1 LEVLSPE
8 YCWCNY
14 SIVFRLENII
24 HREPMPESKIAKT
37 YDPSAIEDRIYRNWE
52 ERGYFVAPIVPG
64 HKPFVILIPPP
75 NVTGML
81 TMGHVLNNTLQD
93 ILIRWHRMQREDTLW
108 LPGTDHAGIATQ
120 IKVEATLLAEEGK
133 TRHDLGREALLK
145 RIWKWR
151 DEYGG
156 IIFQQLRKLGAS
168 CDWSRERFTLDEGLA
183 RAVREIFVR
192 LYRKGLIYRGR
203 RIVNWDPD
211 SQTALSDEQVEY
223 REVDSHLWYMKYP
236 LVKGDSHVTVATTRP
251 ETMLGDTAVAVSPR
265 DERYR
270 SLVGQKVKLPLCDR
284 AIPIIADDLVD
295 PEFGTGAVKVT
306 PAHDPNDFDI
316 GERHHLEFVS
326 VIGKD
331 GRMTEGVPAR
341 YRGMTREECRK
352 AVVADLQEQG
362 LIEKIVPYRHAVGHN
377 ERTGTAIEPLLSE
390 QWFVKMKPLAEPA
403 MEAVRSGKVR
413 FHPAHW
419 EKTYFHWLENV
430 RDWCISRQIWW
441 GHRIPIWTCKDCGEV
456 IVATDA
462 PDRCPTCFSE
472 RLEQDPDVLDT
483 WFSSWLWPFSTLGW
497 PAETEDLRH
506 FFPTD
511 VLITGPDII
520 FLWVAR
526 MIMSSLEVMGEVPF
540 EDVYFTG
547 MVRDIRGRKMSKSL
561 GNSPDPLAVIADFGA
576 DAMRFT
582 IVSLTP
588 RAGDILY
595 ENTLCEM
602 GRNFANKIWNATRFI
617 LMNLEQAKDFEFAP
631 IETWKKLPT
640 NIVDRWIVSAF
651 FSTVQETRRALEE
664 FRFSDA
670 AKTLYAFFWGQ
681 QCDWYIELCKTRL
694 ANATPE
700 ERGHILST
708 ALAVLDG
715 SLRLLHPFMPF
726 ITEEIWQTLRS
737 LSAKVWPTEYQSETI
752 MLAPYPVLRPEL
764 IDRSVEEEFAV
775 FEAVVSA
782 LRNIR
787 GELGVKPDVKIK
799 PVIVGITGERRIFIE
814 NLMGFITDLS
824 RAEKIIFVNEKPK
837 GSASAVVEDFEI
849 FVPLGG
855 LIDVNAEK
863 KRLAKEKDRL
873 SKLAASARQKLVD
886 EKFLARAPAEVVE
899 REREKSQ
906 EIEAALRKVERHY
919 EEICSLT
926 EEG

>member
-1 LEVLSPE
+1 
-8 YCWCNY
+8 
-14 SIVFRLENII
+14 
-24 HREPMPESKIAKT
+24 MPELKLAKT
-37 YDPSAIEDRIYRNWE
+37 YDPSAIEDRIYRTWE

-64 HKPFVILIPPP
+64 HQPFVILIPPP

-93 ILIRWHRMQREDTLW
+93 ILIRWHRMQGEDTLW

-120 IKVEATLLAEEGK
+120 IRVEATILAEEGK
-133 TRHDLGREALLK
+133 TRHDLGREALLE
-145 RIWKWR
+145 RIWKWKE
-151 DEYGG
+151 EYGG
-156 IIFQQLRKLGAS
+156 IILQQLRRLGAS

-183 RAVREIFVR
+183 RAVREMFVR
-192 LYRKGLIYRGR
+192 LYRKGLIYRGK

-223 REVDSHLWYMKYP
+223 REVDSHLWYLKYP
-236 LVKGDSHVTVATTRP
+236 LAAGEGHLTVATTRP

-270 SLVGQKVKLPLCDR
+270 DFVGQKVRLPLCNR
-284 AIPIIADDLVD
+284 EIPVIADELVD

-316 GERHHLEFVS
+316 GERHNLAFVS

-331 GRMTEGVPAR
+331 GRMTDEAPAK
-341 YRGMTREECRK
+341 YRAMTREECRK
-352 AVVADLQEQG
+352 AVVADLEAQG

-377 ERTGTAIEPLLSE
+377 ERTGTVIEPLLSE

-403 MEAVRSGKVR
+403 IEAVRSGKVR

-441 GHRIPIWTCKDCGEV
+441 GHRIPIWTCRDCGEV
-456 IVATDA
+456 IVAADA
-462 PDRCPTCFSE
+462 PEQCPTCSSQ

-497 PAETEDLRH
+497 PEDTEDLRH

-540 EDVYFTG
+540 RDVYYTG
-547 MVRDIRGRKMSKSL
+547 MVRDIQGRKMSKSL
-561 GNSPDPLAVIADFGA
+561 GNSPDPLGVIADYGA

-588 RAGDILY
+588 RGGDILY
-595 ENTLCEM
+595 DNSLCAM

-617 LMNLEQAKDFEFAP
+617 LMNLEQAKGFQFTP
-631 IETWKKLPT
+631 IETWREPPGELM
-640 NIVDRWIVSAF
+640 DRWIASLF
-651 FSTVQETRRALEE
+651 FSTVDETRRALEE
-664 FRFSDA
+664 FRFNDA
-670 AKTLYAFFWGQ
+670 AKAIYSFFWGQ

-694 ANATPE
+694 NAATPE
-700 ERGHILST
+700 QRGPLLAT
-708 ALAVLDG
+708 ALSVLDG

-726 ITEEIWQTLRS
+726 ITEEIWRTLRS
-737 LSAKVWPTEYQSETI
+737 LSVHAWPPEYQTETI
-752 MLAPYPVLRPEL
+752 MLAPYPRARPDM
-764 IDRSVEEEFAV
+764 IDRNVEQEFAV
-775 FEAVVSA
+775 LEAVVSA

-787 GELGVKPDVKIK
+787 GELRIRPDVKIH
-799 PVIVGITGERRIFIE
+799 PVVVGASAEKREF
-814 NLMGFITDLS
+814 LAKMMSHVCDLS
-824 RAEKIIFVNEKPK
+824 RTDTVVFSNEKPK
-837 GSASAVVEDFEI
+837 GSASAVIEDFEL

-855 LIDVNAEK
+855 LIDAKAEK
-863 KRLAKEKDRL
+863 GRLGKERERL
-873 SKLAASARQKLVD
+873 LKLVAGTRRKLAD
-886 EKFLARAPAEVVE
+886 ENFVRRAPQDIVE
-899 REREKSQ
+899 REREKLG
-906 EIEAALRKVERHY
+906 ELEAALTKVERHY
-919 EEICSLT
+919 TEICTLAK
-926 EEG
+926 EG

>member
-1 LEVLSPE
+1 
-8 YCWCNY
+8 
-14 SIVFRLENII
+14 
-24 HREPMPESKIAKT
+24 MPELKLAKT
-37 YDPSAIEDRIYRNWE
+37 YDSSAIEDRIYRNWE

-64 HKPFVILIPPP
+64 HKPFVVLIPPP

-93 ILIRWHRMQREDTLW
+93 ILIRWHRMMGEDTLW

-120 IKVEATLLAEEGK
+120 VRVEATILAEEGK
-133 TRHDLGREALLK
+133 TRHDLGREALLE
-145 RIWKWR
+145 RIWKWKE
-151 DEYGG
+151 EYGG
-156 IIFQQLRKLGAS
+156 IILQQLRKLGAS

-183 RAVREIFVR
+183 RAVREMFVR
-192 LYRKGLIYRGR
+192 LYRKGLIYRGK

-223 REVDSHLWYMKYP
+223 RELDSHLWYLRYP
-236 LVKGDSHVTVATTRP
+236 LAAGGYLTVATTRP

-270 SLVGQKVKLPLCDR
+270 AFVGQKVRLPLCNRD
-284 AIPIIADDLVD
+284 IPIIADDLVD

-306 PAHDPNDFDI
+306 PAHDPNDFEI
-316 GERHHLEFVS
+316 GERHNLAFVS

-331 GRMTEGVPAR
+331 GRMTDEAPR
-341 YRGMTREECRK
+341 KYRGMTREECRK
-352 AVVADLQEQG
+352 AVVADLETQG
-362 LIEKIVPYRHAVGHN
+362 LIEKIIPYRHAVGHN
-377 ERTGTAIEPLLSE
+377 ERTGTVIEPLLSE

-403 MEAVRSGKVR
+403 IEAVRSGRVR

-441 GHRIPIWTCKDCGEV
+441 GHRIPIWYCRDCGEV
-456 IVATDA
+456 IVAADA
-462 PDRCPTCFSE
+462 PERCSTCHSQ

-497 PAETEDLRH
+497 PDDTEDLRH

-526 MIMSSLEVMGEVPF
+526 MIMSSLEVKGEVPF
-540 EDVYFTG
+540 RDVYYTG

-561 GNSPDPLAVIADFGA
+561 GNSSDPLKVIANYGA

-595 ENTLCEM
+595 DDSLCET
-602 GRNFANKIWNATRFI
+602 GRNFANKIWNATRFM
-617 LMNLEQAKDFEFAP
+617 LMNLEEAGDFHFAP
-631 IETWKKLPT
+631 IETWNELPKGL
-640 NIVDRWIVSAF
+640 VDRWIVSVF
-651 FSTVQETRRALEE
+651 FSTVEATSRALEQ

-670 AKTLYAFFWGQ
+670 AKTVHAFFWGQ

-694 ANATPE
+694 GSATPE
-700 ERGHILST
+700 ERGRILAT

-737 LSAKVWPTEYQSETI
+737 LSAKTWPIKYQSETI
-752 MLAPYPVLRPEL
+752 MLAPYPCARPEM
-764 IDRSVEEEFAV
+764 IDRTVEEEFAV

-787 GELGVKPDVKIK
+787 GELGIKPDIKIR
-799 PVIVGITGERRIFIE
+799 PVIVGANPERQAFIE
-814 NLMGFITDLS
+814 NLMGYICDLS
-824 RAEKIIFVNEKPK
+824 RSERLGFADEKPK
-837 GSASAVVEDFEI
+837 GSASAVVEDFEV

-855 LIDVNAEK
+855 LIDVKAEK
-863 KRLAKEKDRL
+863 GRLAKERDRL
-873 SKLAASARQKLVD
+873 SRLAASARQKLAD
-886 EKFLARAPAEVVE
+886 EKFLARAPSEVVE
-899 REREKSQ
+899 HEREKAQ

-919 EEICSLT
+919 EEICSLA

>member
-1 LEVLSPE
+1 
-8 YCWCNY
+8 
-14 SIVFRLENII
+14 
-24 HREPMPESKIAKT
+24 MPDLKLAKT
-37 YDPSAIEDRIYRNWE
+37 YDPSAIEDRVYHRWE
-52 ERGYFVAPIVPG
+52 EKGYFIAPIVPG

-93 ILIRWHRMQREDTLW
+93 ILIRWHRMQGEDTLW

-120 IKVEATLLAEEGK
+120 IRVEATILSEEGK
-133 TRHDLGREALLK
+133 TRHDLGREALLE

-151 DEYGG
+151 AEYGG
-156 IIFQQLRKLGAS
+156 IILQQLRKLGAS

-183 RAVREIFVR
+183 RAVREMFVR
-192 LYRKGLIYRGR
+192 LYRKGLIYRGK

-223 REVDSHLWYMKYP
+223 REVDSHLWYLKYP
-236 LVKGDSHVTVATTRP
+236 LAVGDGYLTVATTRP

-270 SLVGQKVKLPLCDR
+270 NLVGKKVRLPLCDR
-284 AIPIIADDLVD
+284 EIPVIADELVD

-316 GERHHLEFVS
+316 GERHRLAFVS

-331 GRMTEGVPAR
+331 GQMTDETPPK
-341 YRGMTREECRK
+341 YRGMSREECRK
-352 AVVADLQEQG
+352 AVVADLQVQG
-362 LIEKIVPYRHAVGHN
+362 LIERIVPYRHAVGHN
-377 ERTGTAIEPLLSE
+377 ERTGTMIEPLLSE

-403 MEAVRSGKVR
+403 IEAVRSGKVR

-441 GHRIPIWTCKDCGEV
+441 GHRIPIWYCKDCGDV
-456 IVATDA
+456 IVASETPA
-462 PDRCPTCFSE
+462 RCPTCSSQN
-472 RLEQDPDVLDT
+472 LEQDPDVLDT

-497 PAETEDLRH
+497 PDDTEDLRH
-506 FFPTD
+506 FFPSD

-540 EDVYFTG
+540 RDVYYTG

-561 GNSPDPLAVIADFGA
+561 GNSPDPLKVIGDYGA

-595 ENTLCEM
+595 DNSLCEM

-617 LMNLEQAKDFEFAP
+617 LMNLEQAKDFQFAP
-631 IETWKKLPT
+631 IETWKEPPSEL
-640 NIVDRWIVSAF
+640 VERWIASMF
-651 FSTVQETRRALEE
+651 FSAVESARHDLEE
-664 FRFSDA
+664 FRFNDA
-670 AKTLYAFFWGQ
+670 AKAIYSFFWGQ

-694 ANATPE
+694 NGATQE
-700 ERGHILST
+700 QKGRILST

-726 ITEEIWQTLRS
+726 ITEEIWQTLRA
-737 LSAKVWPTEYQSETI
+737 LSVKAWPSEYQTETI
-752 MLAPYPVLRPEL
+752 MLAPYPHARPDM
-764 IDRSVEEEFAV
+764 IDRAVEQEFAG
-775 FEAVVSA
+775 FEAVVLA

-787 GELGVKPDVKIK
+787 GELGIPPNTKIQ
-799 PVIVGITGERRIFIE
+799 PVVVGASAQKREFLE
-814 NLMGFITDLS
+814 NMSDYIRDLAHADTIAFS
-824 RAEKIIFVNEKPK
+824 KEKPK
-837 GSASAVVEDFEI
+837 GSASAVVEDFEV

-855 LIDVNAEK
+855 LIDVHAEK
-863 KRLAKEKDRL
+863 ARLGKERERL
-873 SKLAASARQKLVD
+873 SKLAAGTRRKLED
-886 EKFLARAPAEVVE
+886 DNFLKRAPADVVE
-899 REREKSQ
+899 REREKLGELES
-906 EIEAALRKVERHY
+906 ALAKVERHY
-919 EEICSLT
+919 GEICSLA